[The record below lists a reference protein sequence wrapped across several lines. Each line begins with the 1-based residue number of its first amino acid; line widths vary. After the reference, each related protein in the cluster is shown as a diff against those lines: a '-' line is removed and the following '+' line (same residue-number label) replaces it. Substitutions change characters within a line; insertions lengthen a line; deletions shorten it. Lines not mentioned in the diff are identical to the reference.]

1 MEEKKMIIGY
11 TSGVFDL
18 FHIGHLNILK
28 EAHSFCDYLIV
39 GVTTDELTKKI
50 KNKLPLIPYKERIE
64 IVRSCKYTDKAVK
77 KNKIK
82 ILEAWQKYQFDIMI
96 KGDDW
101 KGTPKGEALKKELK
115 KIGVQLVYFP
125 YTNCISSTKLTK
137 ALSYISRQE
146 DLNK

>member
-28 EAHSFCDYLIV
+28 KAQSLCDYLIV
-39 GVTTDELTKKI
+39 GVTTDELTNEI
-50 KNKLPLIPYKERIE
+50 KNKFPVVPYKERIK
-64 IVRSCKYTDKAVK
+64 IVRGCKYVDKAVK
-77 KNKIK
+77 KKKPEIYR
-82 ILEAWQKYQFDIMI
+82 AWRKYQFDVMI

-101 KGTPKGEALKKELK
+101 KGTPKGEAIEKELK
-115 KIGVQLVYFP
+115 KIGVTMVYFP
-125 YTNCISSTKLTK
+125 YTNSISSTKITEV
-137 ALSYISRQE
+137 ISFINRQE